1 MEKMVY
7 VVNVGMVA
15 SVVVVISC
23 SYWDNDGQCSC
34 QRQYA
39 LCPHQAQHIPG
50 DHLPSCCSSVQPRY
64 SEEEVILLWLTCCVT
79 WFLSITWS
87 SSACGQCWCRPEW
100 RLPGAASTQ
109 GMRTGAENQELSRTD
124 TSNFRWCILKL
135 FESAIKIINFE
146 RRRKRARIGPTLN
159 AAPSDIDKDAQI
171 DKYAETQKE

>member
-1 MEKMVY
+1 MYWEDGVCC
-7 VVNVGMVA
+7 NVEMVA
-15 SVVVVISC
+15 SVVVVITC

-34 QRQYA
+34 QRQYS

-50 DHLPSCCSSVQPRY
+50 DHLPNKLQQLSAATIFRGGV
-64 SEEEVILLWLTCCVT
+64 LLLLLLTCCVT

-87 SSACGQCWCRPEW
+87 SSSCGQCWGEW

-135 FESAIKIINFE
+135 FESAIKIINFV
-146 RRRKRARIGPTLN
+146 RRRKRAKIGPTLN
-159 AAPSDIDKDAQI
+159 AAPSDIDK
-171 DKYAETQKE
+171 

>member
-7 VVNVGMVA
+7 VVMLEWLRVSLWSSHAHIETMMDNAPV
-15 SVVVVISC
+15 SVSMPCVLTRLNTFLGIIFLTSC
-23 SYWDNDGQCSC
+23 S
-34 QRQYA
+34 
-39 LCPHQAQHIPG
+39 
-50 DHLPSCCSSVQPRY
+50 SSVQPRY
-64 SEEEVILLWLTCCVT
+64 SEEAVILLWLTCCVT

-87 SSACGQCWCRPEW
+87 SSACGQCWCRGEW

-135 FESAIKIINFE
+135 FESAIKIINFV

-159 AAPSDIDKDAQI
+159 AAPSDIDK
-171 DKYAETQKE
+171 